1 MKNLKNTINELKQRE
16 EEYKS
21 QLEKMK
27 LNSIEQTQQLKETIR
42 GFQEKEKQYR
52 EQFQHT
58 PHYSQRKSEK
68 KSLTNRNKAE

>member
-1 MKNLKNTINELKQRE
+1 
-16 EEYKS
+16 
-21 QLEKMK
+21 MK

-58 PHYSQRKSEK
+58 PNYAQRKSEK
-68 KSLTNRNKAE
+68 NR